1 MSPALALVIERL
13 STDAAF
19 RALVER
25 DPRAALADYELTAA
39 EWEALASGDRHSAQ
53 PLGVDA
59 RIAKWAGAQ
68 TNIVDQEAAIEWL
81 KQFWP

>member
-1 MSPALALVIERL
+1 MSTTLALVIERL

-25 DPRAALADYELTAA
+25 DPRVALAEYALDPDEQ
-39 EWEALASGDRHSAQ
+39 EALASGDRRPAQ

-59 RIAKWAGAQ
+59 RIAKWASAQ
-68 TNIVDQEAAIEWL
+68 TNTVEQDAAIEWL
-81 KQFWP
+81 KQWWN

>member
-25 DPRAALADYELTAA
+25 DPRAALAEYALDPA
-39 EWEALASGDRHSAQ
+39 EWEALASGDRQALQ

-59 RIAKWAGAQ
+59 RIAKFGSAQ
-68 TNIVDQEAAIEWL
+68 TNTTEQDAAIEWL
-81 KQFWP
+81 QQWWH